1 MLFKSKSCFV
11 SKDET
16 TPSTK
21 PESPYEQ
28 RNLVFK
34 FEYKRFLI
42 TCSNLT
48 SEECPATQ
56 DSRYEEN

>member
-56 DSRYEEN
+56 DS